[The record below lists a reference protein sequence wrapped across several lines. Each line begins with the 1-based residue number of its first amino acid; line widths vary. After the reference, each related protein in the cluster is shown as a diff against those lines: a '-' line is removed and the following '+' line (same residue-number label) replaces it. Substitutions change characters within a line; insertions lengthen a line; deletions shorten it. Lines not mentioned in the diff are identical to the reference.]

1 VTFDQDTPTD
11 GSESGGIPTS
21 AQGRS
26 EASVNAGGRRT
37 FPPASTPPA
46 GLSGRVSGR
55 AACALETGREP
66 APDPCGVTHGVD
78 PSEGIENGDRTR
90 GYWGPMTTV
99 SSHIDWLSVTGRREN
114 FDLVAAVFE
123 TWFGHVDPVYKAMGY
138 EEVQNG
144 QWRTHLQNG
153 HFKNPTRWRVEIPG
167 AALQELNSSAPEVI
181 RTVCGLGDKITRL
194 DCAIDVRHPAQA
206 HTWRSMAEQLVKTAR
221 ARGNFRNNHPESDG
235 FTAYLGSEK
244 GDDYVRLYDK
254 GAQVGAGPGW
264 WFRYE
269 AQFNRKKAETMTR
282 TLAGSEDVAEL
293 ARSWAVGCIRNLP
306 VIEPRL
312 FRLLGENPL
321 VARAEAE
328 CPDWDRTVE
337 HWHHTCFGKA
347 AMIAEHN
354 NCSIWDV
361 LRAAMPE
368 EAKPTKVEGK
378 HAGLFSS
385 CPVGKKW
392 YH

>member
-1 VTFDQDTPTD
+1 MTRDQDTTPG
-11 GSESGGIPTS
+11 GSVVGALHSP

-26 EASVNAGGRRT
+26 VASPNAGVRRT
-37 FPPASTPPA
+37 FPPASTAPA
-46 GLSGRVSGR
+46 GLAGR
-55 AACALETGREP
+55 ASVPQPPAAEAGREP
-66 APDPCGVTHGVD
+66 HQAPCGVTHGVD
-78 PSEGIENGDRTR
+78 PSEGIENGVRTS

-99 SSHIDWLSVTGRREN
+99 SSHIDWLSVTGRKEN
-114 FDLVAAVFE
+114 FELVASVFE
-123 TWFGHVDPVYKAMGY
+123 TWFGNVDPVYSAMGY
-138 EEVQNG
+138 QEVQNG
-144 QWRTHLQNG
+144 QWKTHLQNG

-167 AALQELNSSAPEVI
+167 AALQELRTAAPEVI

-194 DCAIDVRHPAQA
+194 DCAIDVRHPAES
-206 HTWRSMAEQLVKTAR
+206 HTWRSMAEGLVKTAR
-221 ARGNFRNNHPESDG
+221 PRGNFRNNHPESDG

-244 GDDYVRLYDK
+244 GDDFVRLYDK
-254 GAQVGAGPGW
+254 GAQAGAGPGW
-264 WFRYE
+264 WFRWE
-269 AQFNRKKAETMTR
+269 AQFNLKKAETMTR

-312 FRLLGENPL
+312 FRLLGEKPL

-347 AMIAEHN
+347 AMIAEHKG
-354 NCSIWDV
+354 CSIWDV
-361 LRAAMPE
+361 LKAAMPE
-368 EAKPTKVEGK
+368 EAKPTKAEGK